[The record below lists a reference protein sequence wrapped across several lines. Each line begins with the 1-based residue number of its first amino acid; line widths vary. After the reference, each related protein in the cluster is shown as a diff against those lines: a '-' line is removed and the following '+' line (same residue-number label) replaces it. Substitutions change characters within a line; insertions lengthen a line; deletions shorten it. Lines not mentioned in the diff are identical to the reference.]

1 MANQVFSTIHT
12 NYGLRAMA
20 QAEAAGTRINLTAVA
35 VGDGAGN
42 PVTPDETQTQL
53 VREVAGTRVAPN
65 RVYQDTANPLMFIAE
80 MVIPAAM
87 GGFVIRE
94 IGVFDDS
101 GSLFAVA
108 NVPDTYKPALT
119 DGAFSDTI
127 IRMQFFVT
135 NASVVSVQI
144 DPNVAV
150 ATQQWIANTI
160 TIPMLLPGGT
170 TGQVLAK
177 RSNADGD
184 TVWQDGTVAHVIV
197 DTVDEQQTLADGQLV
212 VTLAKCTTIG
222 LALYI
227 AGARLLPTQWTA
239 DATDITKLTLAAAYP
254 AGTQAYFVQNDP
266 AAYQPMPLLKSNNLA
281 DVPDKNAAR
290 TNLAVDSK
298 VNTDTHAP
306 SGLVAFFAGGTAP
319 AGWLKCNGAE
329 VSRTAYAALYARIGN
344 AYGAGDGFNTFKV
357 PDMRGEFIRGFDDG
371 RGVDPGRT
379 LGSYQQN
386 ALGSHNHTATS
397 DTQGSHNHGGATSG
411 VGDHQHVSPWGEA
424 DSNGPWGNY
433 GNNLEGSHS
442 TDFDNQWRLTSP
454 AGAHD
459 HTISSD
465 AAHVHNI
472 KVASTG
478 GSETRPNN
486 LAMLACI
493 KF

>member
-12 NYGLRAMA
+12 AYGLQRMA
-20 QAEAAGTRINLTAVA
+20 QAEAAGVRINLTAMA
-35 VGDGAGN
+35 VGDGGGN
-42 PVTPDETQTQL
+42 PYTPDQTQTQL
-53 VREVAGTRVAPN
+53 VREIAGTRIAPN
-65 RVYQDTANPLMFIAE
+65 RIYQSADNPQMFIAE
-80 MVIPAAM
+80 MVIPATM

-94 IGVFDDS
+94 IGVFDDA
-101 GSLFAVA
+101 GSLFAIA
-108 NVPDTYKPALT
+108 NAPDTYKPATT

-127 IRMQFFVT
+127 IRMEFFVT
-135 NASVVSVQI
+135 NATVVSIQI

-150 ATQQWIANTI
+150 ATQSWIQNTV
-160 TIPMLLPGGT
+160 TIPALLPGGT

-212 VTLAKCTTIG
+212 VMLTKCTTIG

-239 DATDITKLTLAAAYP
+239 DATDTTKLTLATAYP

-266 AAYQPMPLLKSNNLA
+266 AAYQPMPLLKASNLA
-281 DVPDKNAAR
+281 DLPNTATAR
-290 TNLAVDSK
+290 TNLGVDSK

-306 SGLVAFFAGGTAP
+306 AGLVGFFAGGTAP
-319 AGWLKCNGAE
+319 AGWLKANGAA

-344 AYGAGDGFNTFKV
+344 LYGAGDGFNTFNL
-357 PDMRGEFIRGFDDG
+357 PDLRGEFIRGFDDG
-371 RGVDPGRT
+371 RGVDPGRV
-379 LGSYQQN
+379 LGSYQHN

-397 DTQGSHNHGGATSG
+397 DTQGGHNHTGKTSG
-411 VGDHQHVSPWGEA
+411 VGDHQHVSPWGENDA
-424 DSNGPWGNY
+424 NGPWGNY
-433 GNNLEGSHS
+433 GANMEGSKS
-442 TDFDNQWRLTSP
+442 TDYDNQWRLTSP

-459 HTISSD
+459 HTIPTD
-465 AAHVHNI
+465 GAHSHNI
-472 KVASTG
+472 KITSTG
-478 GSETRPNN
+478 DSETRPNN

-493 KF
+493 RF